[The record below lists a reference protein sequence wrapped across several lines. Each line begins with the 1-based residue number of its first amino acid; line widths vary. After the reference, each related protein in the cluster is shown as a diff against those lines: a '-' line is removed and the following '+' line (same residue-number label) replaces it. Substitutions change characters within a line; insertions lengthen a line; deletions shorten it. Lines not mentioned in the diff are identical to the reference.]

1 MCRGSVLHAATLAEF
16 TAFALYLRTWAFKKN
31 IRGSVP
37 GKAADVIWEAAPDEV
52 LGQVEGSKA
61 AQATEDTIRDRG
73 QAVAGH
79 VQGQQCGSCR
89 EAARQLVQCI
99 VAGVHLAFS
108 NKCQSSQ
115 TFLQASSLSPA

>member
-1 MCRGSVLHAATLAEF
+1 MLHAATLAEF
-16 TAFALYLRTWAFKKN
+16 TAIALYVRTWAFEGQERQ
-31 IRGSVP
+31 RGSVP
-37 GKAADVIWEAAPDEV
+37 GKAADVIWEAADDEV

-115 TFLQASSLSPA
+115 TFLQASRLSPA

>member
-1 MCRGSVLHAATLAEF
+1 MQGVRAARCTVGIVHSHRSLFEDF
-16 TAFALYLRTWAFKKN
+16 GHLRVKN

-37 GKAADVIWEAAPDEV
+37 GKAADVIWEAAHYEV

-99 VAGVHLAFS
+99 VAGVHLACS
-108 NKCQSSQ
+108 NKC
-115 TFLQASSLSPA
+115 